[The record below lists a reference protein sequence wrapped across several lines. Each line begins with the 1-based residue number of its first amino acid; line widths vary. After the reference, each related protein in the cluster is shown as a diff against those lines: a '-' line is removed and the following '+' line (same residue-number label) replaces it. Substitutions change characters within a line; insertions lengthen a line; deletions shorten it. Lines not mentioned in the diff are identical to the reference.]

1 MAWGS
6 VYRAGHDPYQLS
18 DALVT
23 KLGGSPTGGAT
34 AKSPQNGWSTPQLGQ
49 IMTKTRIYS
58 NDPSGSHTP
67 DTKDSGI
74 DSKTRIATIAAGT
87 VAGIVL
93 LVCICWIIYM
103 YRRRER
109 NLDGP
114 INVRS
119 GSPVTE
125 MEGRSK
131 FELAQNEKALY
142 EISTQCKY
150 EMPDN
155 QISVEADSGHCVTY
169 AVELPTT
176 NFHHEGRWGVPIIR
190 VPSPTYL
197 RRTETE
203 SSTADEAEGS
213 CSQRKEHKDMV

>member
-6 VYRAGHDPYQLS
+6 VYQAGHNPYQLS

-34 AKSPQNGWSTPQLGQ
+34 AKSPQNGWSTPRLGQ

-58 NDPSGSHTP
+58 NDPNGFHTT

-93 LVCICWIIYM
+93 VVCVSWIIYR

-114 INVRS
+114 NVRG

-125 MEGRSK
+125 MEGSSK
-131 FELAQNEKALY
+131 FELPQNEKALY
-142 EISTQCKY
+142 EVSTQYKH
-150 EMPDN
+150 EMADN

-190 VPSPTYL
+190 VPSPTHL

-203 SSTADEAEGS
+203 TSTADEAEGLG
-213 CSQRKEHKDMV
+213 SQRKEDKDMV